1 MTSDG
6 RYVSKELC
14 FWIGQHKIALVS
26 NTIYI
31 DVTVTNICSARGF
44 AICCMNASGKKKDE
58 FCLETRR
65 KF

>member
-14 FWIGQHKIALVS
+14 FLIGQHKIALVS

-31 DVTVTNICSARGF
+31 DVTIINICSARGF
-44 AICCMNASGKKKDE
+44 VICCMNASGKKK
-58 FCLETRR
+58 R
-65 KF
+65 